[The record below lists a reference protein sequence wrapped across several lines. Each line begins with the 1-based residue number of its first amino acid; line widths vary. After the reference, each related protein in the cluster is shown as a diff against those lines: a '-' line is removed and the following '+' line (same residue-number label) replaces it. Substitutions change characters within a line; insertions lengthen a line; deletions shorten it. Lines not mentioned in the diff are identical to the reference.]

1 LFISD
6 PRVGTIK
13 HRNWVEVEVRG
24 GFVVHQEKR
33 KYKRFEIS
41 EEIFAAF
48 VIPGEPVIVG
58 RVLDASSHG
67 ISVQYLATRKLDTGP
82 ANISIFGLDLPRM
95 NRIATTV
102 MYDLE
107 VSGDLW
113 SDHQTR
119 RCGIKFRKRLS
130 EFGAQ
135 ARAISRTSAVVE
147 PQCSDA

>member
-1 LFISD
+1 M
-6 PRVGTIK
+6 R
-13 HRNWVEVEVRG
+13 
-24 GFVVHQEKR
+24 QEKR

-48 VIPGEPVIVG
+48 VLPEGPVIVG
-58 RVLDASSHG
+58 RVLDASSYG

-82 ANISIFGLDLPRM
+82 ANISIFGLDLPLM
-95 NRIATTV
+95 NRIASTV

-107 VSGDLW
+107 VDGNTW

-130 EFGAQ
+130 EFSAQ
-135 ARAISRTSAVVE
+135 ARAISRNSALVE
-147 PQCSDA
+147 PRCSDA